1 MIIRPRS
8 YGSDAPLAD
17 NCPMPP
23 ITASRRET
31 RMHFRLRTEN
41 VNRLL
46 TTGLAGLL
54 YCGAAFADDI
64 SGSDS
69 LLCYGL
75 SAARCEI
82 GEACEAVAPWQLNL
96 PDFVKLDLRG
106 KRIQTTA
113 GSSDQRGNAA
123 ADRAARQR
131 CDSDSWLARRARV
144 QLVHFRDHREGTLSV
159 AGHGQGV
166 TVFTVCTAVDKL

>member
-1 MIIRPRS
+1 MNFCRPS
-8 YGSDAPLAD
+8 
-17 NCPMPP
+17 
-23 ITASRRET
+23 
-31 RMHFRLRTEN
+31 EN

-46 TTGLAGLL
+46 SAGLVSVL
-54 YCGAAFADDI
+54 YCGAVFADDI

-82 GEACEAVAPWQLNL
+82 GETCEALAPWQLNL

-106 KRIQTTA
+106 KLLHTTA
-113 GSSDQRGNAA
+113 TSAERRETPLQNIQRG
-123 ADRAARQR
+123 DGTILIHGSQGERAF
-131 CDSDSWLARRARV
+131 SWLISETSG
-144 QLVHFRDHREGTLSV
+144 EGTLSV

>member
-1 MIIRPRS
+1 MDFRPR
-8 YGSDAPLAD
+8 
-17 NCPMPP
+17 N
-23 ITASRRET
+23 
-31 RMHFRLRTEN
+31 EN
-41 VNRLL
+41 VKRSLL
-46 TTGLAGLL
+46 TGLVGLL
-54 YCGAAFADDI
+54 YCGAVFADDI

-75 SAARCEI
+75 SATRCEL
-82 GEACEAVAPWQLNL
+82 GKACEALAPWQLNL

-113 GSSDQRGNAA
+113 ASAEERETPLQSVQRANGTILIHGAQGE
-123 ADRAARQR
+123 RAF
-131 CDSDSWLARRARV
+131 SWLI
-144 QLVHFRDHREGTLSV
+144 DEMSGDGTLSV

>member
-1 MIIRPRS
+1 
-8 YGSDAPLAD
+8 
-17 NCPMPP
+17 
-23 ITASRRET
+23 
-31 RMHFRLRTEN
+31 MHFRSPNDKTKK
-41 VNRLL
+41 LL
-46 TTGLAGLL
+46 TGLAGLL
-54 YCGAAFADDI
+54 YCGAVFADDV

-113 GSSDQRGNAA
+113 GSAEQRETPLQTVQRSNGKILIQGVQGE
-123 ADRAARQR
+123 RAF
-131 CDSDSWLARRARV
+131 SWV
-144 QLVHFRDHREGTLSV
+144 ISEMSGEGTLSV

-166 TVFTVCTAVDKL
+166 TVFTVCTPVDKL

>member
-1 MIIRPRS
+1 MQFRRPS
-8 YGSDAPLAD
+8 QKTL
-17 NCPMPP
+17 
-23 ITASRRET
+23 
-31 RMHFRLRTEN
+31 
-41 VNRLL
+41 RLL
-46 TTGLAGLL
+46 TTGLASL
-54 YCGAAFADDI
+54 YCGAVLADDV

-96 PDFVKLDLRG
+96 PDFVKLDLRA

-113 GSSDQRGNAA
+113 GSSDQRETPLQTVQRDNGTILIHGSQGE
-123 ADRAARQR
+123 RAF
-131 CDSDSWLARRARV
+131 SW
-144 QLVHFRDHREGTLSV
+144 FISETSGEGTLSV

-166 TVFTVCTAVDKL
+166 TVFTVCTAADKL

>member
-1 MIIRPRS
+1 MLFRRP
-8 YGSDAPLAD
+8 SD
-17 NCPMPP
+17 
-23 ITASRRET
+23 
-31 RMHFRLRTEN
+31 N
-41 VNRLL
+41 VNRFL
-46 TTGLAGLL
+46 TTGLASVL
-54 YCGAAFADDI
+54 YCGAVLADDI

-113 GSSDQRGNAA
+113 ASAEDRETPLQSVQRDNGAILIHGA
-123 ADRAARQR
+123 QGERAF
-131 CDSDSWLARRARV
+131 SWLI
-144 QLVHFRDHREGTLSV
+144 DEMSGDGTLSV

>member
-1 MIIRPRS
+1 M
-8 YGSDAPLAD
+8 Y
-17 NCPMPP
+17 
-23 ITASRRET
+23 
-31 RMHFRLRTEN
+31 FRQGEQTLRL
-41 VNRLL
+41 V
-46 TTGLAGLL
+46 TTGLVGLL
-54 YCGAAFADDI
+54 YCGAVFADDV

-113 GSSDQRGNAA
+113 ASAEQRETPLQNVQRNNGNILIQGVQGE
-123 ADRAARQR
+123 RAF
-131 CDSDSWLARRARV
+131 SWV
-144 QLVHFRDHREGTLSV
+144 ISETSGEGTLSV

-166 TVFTVCTAVDKL
+166 TVFTVCTPADKL